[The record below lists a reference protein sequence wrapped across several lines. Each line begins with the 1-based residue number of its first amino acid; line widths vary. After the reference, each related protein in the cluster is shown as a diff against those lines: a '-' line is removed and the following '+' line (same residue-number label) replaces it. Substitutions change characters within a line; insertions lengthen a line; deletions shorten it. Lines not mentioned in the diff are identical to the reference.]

1 MLQELKLELPTI
13 PENIKRLGID
23 IGLSYDAPN
32 SQRWLSEYDDM
43 FVIGF
48 EPVPANCESVLNSFQ
63 SDRFHLYPYA
73 VSDKNEKRKFNVT
86 KHSESIEKDKGQS
99 SFYSPQDWSP
109 FSIDETIEVN
119 CIALTSLLELI
130 DWKRFEKIDIVKVDA
145 QGHDFEIIRPLV
157 PYFDR
162 ISVVKLEVTT
172 NGLYKNTP
180 NTNPSEISKFM
191 NNNGY
196 RLAHF
201 DGGAHY
207 YERIA

>member
-1 MLQELKLELPTI
+1 MLQELELKLPDI

-32 SQRWLSEYDDM
+32 SQSWLSQYDDM

-130 DWKRFEKIDIVKVDA
+130 DWERFEKIDIVKVDA

-172 NGLYKNTP
+172 NGLYKDTP

-201 DGGAHY
+201 DGGDHY